1 MLKSLHRS
9 FECITL
15 AKEIIKLKQ
24 LTMANLEI
32 KKGTIIKAG
41 NFLISIGFF
50 RTSEIAILSAY
61 SHEFIKQE
69 RTKTNKKLKKAKTRF
84 KNFLCCDTSFCF
96 RRFTDDMINELILIL
111 KG

>member
-9 FECITL
+9 LECITL
-15 AKEIIKLKQ
+15 AKEINKLKHK
-24 LTMANLEI
+24 TMENLEI

-41 NFLISIGFF
+41 NFLISIGTF

-69 RTKTNKKLKKAKTRF
+69 RAKTNKKLSKAKRIF
-84 KNFLCCDTSFCF
+84 KNNLDCYTNFCF
-96 RRFTDDMINELILIL
+96 RSFTDDMTNELILIL

>member
-1 MLKSLHRS
+1 
-9 FECITL
+9 
-15 AKEIIKLKQ
+15 
-24 LTMANLEI
+24 MANLEI

-96 RRFTDDMINELILIL
+96 HRFTDDMINELILIL